1 VKSESAPVER
11 RWYKGR
17 REGVGCSCSR
27 RYSGRGTIGE
37 GLVTSIDKSWK
48 GVTYYKRLGLGNR
61 KQRDGQ
67 NNELTRAGRGMMPGS
82 CSMILWNG
90 VKTSGTSLG
99 DLGDHHWRR
108 SSVKPLPGE
117 QENLQAIE
125 VALVYKTT
133 EMPRHGFLPLS
144 TKLSRPI
151 FPLCQLGRQST

>member
-1 VKSESAPVER
+1 MKSESAPVER

-99 DLGDHHWRR
+99 DLGDHQGYRGSPCLQNNRNASSWVFATFYKAFSSDF
-108 SSVKPLPGE
+108 SSVPAGS
-117 QENLQAIE
+117 AIHI
-125 VALVYKTT
+125 AAA
-133 EMPRHGFLPLS
+133 
-144 TKLSRPI
+144 
-151 FPLCQLGRQST
+151 